1 MNFYIIAKNEPLNSW
16 PSVYYFYNKTKR
28 TFCFRLFI
36 IYYLCNSN
44 MKWFVAHTKSRCEV
58 KASDFF
64 KKNGVESY
72 VPVFEEKRQWSDRT
86 KKIITPAISGY
97 VFFKLEKADYSFINL
112 NPFLR
117 NVVRR
122 FGQAVQIHES
132 EIKIM
137 KDCLKH
143 YTENFAFG
151 SGDTVRILSGVLKNK
166 KGFVDGVENNFVI
179 LLVNSI
185 KVKLSLKTNKVVAIG

>member
-1 MNFYIIAKNEPLNSW
+1 
-16 PSVYYFYNKTKR
+16 
-28 TFCFRLFI
+28 
-36 IYYLCNSN
+36 

-86 KKIITPAISGY
+86 KNIITPAISGY
-97 VFFKLEKADYSFINL
+97 VFFRLEKADYSFINL

-122 FGQAVQIHES
+122 FGQAVEIRGS
-132 EIKIM
+132 EIQIM

-143 YTENFAFG
+143 YTADLSFG
-151 SGDTVRILSGVLKNK
+151 SGDTVKVLSGVLKNK
-166 KGFVDGVENNFVI
+166 NGLVDGVENNFLI
-179 LLVNSI
+179 LLINSI
-185 KVKLSLKTNKVVAIG
+185 KVKISLSFTKVIAVS

>member
-1 MNFYIIAKNEPLNSW
+1 MFYK
-16 PSVYYFYNKTKR
+16 YNRAKR
-28 TFCFRLFI
+28 TFCFSFI
-36 IYYLCNSN
+36 FNLLSLKNN
-44 MKWFVAHTKSRCEV
+44 MKWFVAHTRTRCEV

-86 KKIITPAISGY
+86 KKTITPAISGY
-97 VFFKLEKADYSFINL
+97 VFFKLEKLDYSFINL

-122 FGQAVQIHES
+122 FGRAVEIQGS
-132 EIKIM
+132 EIQTM

-143 YTENFAFG
+143 YTEDLSFHA
-151 SGDTVRILSGVLKNK
+151 GDTVKVLSGVLKNK
-166 KGFVDGVENNFVI
+166 NGLVDGVENNFLI
-179 LLVNSI
+179 LLISSI
-185 KVKLSLKTNKVVAIG
+185 KVKLYLDTTKVVTVV

>member
-1 MNFYIIAKNEPLNSW
+1 MS
-16 PSVYYFYNKTKR
+16 
-28 TFCFRLFI
+28 
-36 IYYLCNSN
+36 
-44 MKWFVAHTKSRCEV
+44 WFVAHTKPRCEV

-72 VPVFEEKRQWSDRT
+72 VPIFEEKRQWSDRT

-97 VFFKLEKADYSFINL
+97 VFFKLEKVDYSFINL

-122 FGQAVQIHES
+122 FGQAVEIHGS
-132 EIKIM
+132 EIQTM

-143 YTENFAFG
+143 FNEDFSFEA
-151 SGDTVRILSGVLKNK
+151 GDSVRVLNGVLKNK
-166 KGFVDGVENNFVI
+166 EGLVDGVENNFLI
-179 LLVNSI
+179 LLINSI
-185 KVKLSLKTNKVVAIG
+185 KVKLSLNATTVVAVV

>member
-1 MNFYIIAKNEPLNSW
+1 
-16 PSVYYFYNKTKR
+16 
-28 TFCFRLFI
+28 
-36 IYYLCNSN
+36 

-58 KASDFF
+58 KASSFF

-72 VPVFEEKRQWSDRT
+72 VPVFEEKRQWSDRV

-97 VFFKLEKADYSFINL
+97 VFFRLEKADYSFINL

-122 FGQAVQIHES
+122 FGQAVEIHES
-132 EIKIM
+132 EIQTM

-143 YTENFAFG
+143 YTEGLSFG
-151 SGDTVRILSGVLKNK
+151 TGDTVKILSGVLKNK
-166 KGFVDGVENNFVI
+166 KGVIDGVENNFVI
-179 LLVNSI
+179 LLINSI
-185 KVKLSLKTNKVVAIG
+185 KIKLSLKATKVVAVG

>member
-1 MNFYIIAKNEPLNSW
+1 
-16 PSVYYFYNKTKR
+16 
-28 TFCFRLFI
+28 
-36 IYYLCNSN
+36 

-58 KASDFF
+58 KASSFF

-86 KKIITPAISGY
+86 KKFIKPAISGY
-97 VFFKLEKADYSFINL
+97 VFFRLEKADYSFINL

-122 FGQAVQIHES
+122 FGQAVEISES
-132 EIKIM
+132 EIQTM

-143 YTENFAFG
+143 YTEDLSFG
-151 SGDTVRILSGVLKNK
+151 TGDTVKVLSGVLKNK
-166 KGFVDGVENNFVI
+166 KGVVDDVENSFVI
-179 LLVNSI
+179 LLINSI
-185 KVKLSLKTNKVVAIG
+185 KIKLSLKATRVVAVG